1 MSSLDN
7 SNQDSPESFDKAWWF
22 DFQRQLCDEIIE
34 ITHQKNNDYTGGN
47 ASSNPFANFDSSV
60 DFGIHP
66 VVGLCVRMSDKF
78 QRAKT
83 FAKDGKLAFTGDND
97 TVRDIF
103 LDIVGYS
110 LIVMGMLERDKRQ
123 GLVSTNE
130 FMS

>member
-1 MSSLDN
+1 MSSSEN
-7 SNQDSPESFDKAWWF
+7 NNQYSIESFDKDWWF
-22 DFQRQLCDEIIE
+22 NYQRQLCDEIIE

-47 ASSNPFANFDSSV
+47 SSSNPFANFDSSV

-123 GLVSTNE
+123 GLVSTKE
-130 FMS
+130 SVS